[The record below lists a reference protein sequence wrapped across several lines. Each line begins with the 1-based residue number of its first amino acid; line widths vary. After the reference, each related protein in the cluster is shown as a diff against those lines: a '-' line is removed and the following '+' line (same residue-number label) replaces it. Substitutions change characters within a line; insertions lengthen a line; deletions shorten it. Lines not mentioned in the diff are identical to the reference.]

1 MLTRLFAVLMI
12 FAAVFALAAPHAGAQ
27 QTNALGATAA
37 SGTLGGEEKAPPPLS
52 EEEKEER
59 RQPFRYSLF
68 FSAEDLLA
76 IGRAQKGISV
86 SPGQAGGDKIPQ
98 VRKIR
103 LAGILYFSPQHWM
116 IWLNGDKVTPW
127 VQPEE
132 IKDIQVHPGWIDLEW
147 FDIGANHVIKIQM
160 PANSEYDIV
169 TGILLADPTPP
180 VLNTKR

>member
-1 MLTRLFAVLMI
+1 MMLRLSVILMLC
-12 FAAVFALAAPHAGAQ
+12 AAVFAFAPPHAIAQ
-27 QTNALGATAA
+27 QTTALGASAA
-37 SGTLGGEEKAPPPLS
+37 TGTLGGEDNAPPPLS
-52 EEEKEER
+52 EEEKEQR

-68 FSAEDLLA
+68 FSAEDLLT
-76 IGRAQKGISV
+76 IGRAQKGITV
-86 SPGQAGGDKIPQ
+86 APGEGGGDKIPL

-147 FDIGANHVIKIQM
+147 FDIGANHVIKLQM

-180 VLNTKR
+180 VVNLKR